1 MSSDSQIIRE
11 FIPPPEPLVPVPEP
25 LVPPPE
31 SPPAR
36 RGWPKTA
43 WGVILLIVT
52 FIVTSHYLPVKQV
65 IARIIRGRANEDPP
79 VVTKSEP
86 APSNATLALR
96 MQGQLLV
103 AFFNWTQRSDP
114 QYLQSALAL
123 DSGPPLQRLSVAVL
137 AGELGSPVKALEQ
150 LAKLKDEQA
159 SNDIVLTL
167 QEEETLKTLTQLYT
181 DLNNDRWDA
190 PSVNSEDKAALRAE
204 LGWFGD
210 LALAPPGAPA
220 AEREAVLK
228 SAYRFTIALLGGTGT
243 ALTLCF
249 IGLLGLFLMLL
260 LGLLGY
266 LRGCL
271 QRGSLHGGVYAETF
285 ALWLIVF
292 MVLTTCAV
300 LLAPGGWTL
309 IYEAAAI
316 LLTLSVLA
324 WPVIRGIPWQQ
335 VRRDIGWTMGRAGR
349 AEPFVGIW
357 TFILSMP
364 LAGVGLLITGV
375 LILIAKRV
383 MGEND
388 VTNPSHPVQQFM
400 SEGNWWGWFQIFL
413 VASIVA
419 PIVEE
424 TMFRGV
430 LYRQMRQATSP
441 RGRIVS
447 ILLSTLVVSFIFAVI
462 HPQGLLAVPGLMFIA
477 FGLTLARE
485 WRGSLLP
492 GMVEHGLHN
501 GCIMVVAMLLF
512 NS

>member
-1 MSSDSQIIRE
+1 
-11 FIPPPEPLVPVPEP
+11 V
-25 LVPPPE
+25 
-31 SPPAR
+31 A
-36 RGWPKTA
+36 
-43 WGVILLIVT
+43 
-52 FIVTSHYLPVKQV
+52 FIVTSHYLPVRQV
-65 IARIIRGRANEDPP
+65 VARIVRGRVIEQPP

-86 APSNATLALR
+86 APLNTTLALR

-103 AFFNWTQRSDP
+103 AFYNWTQRSDP
-114 QYLQSALAL
+114 QYFQSAVAL
-123 DSGPPLQRLSVAVL
+123 DNGPPVQRLSVAVL

-150 LAKLKDEQA
+150 LAKLREAQA
-159 SNDIVLTL
+159 SSDIAFTP

-181 DLNNDRWDA
+181 DYDKDRLDA
-190 PSVNSEDKAALRAE
+190 PSVNSEDKAALRSE

-220 AEREAVLK
+220 SEREAVLK
-228 SAYRFTIALLGGTGT
+228 PANRFTVALLGGTGT
-243 ALTLCF
+243 ALSLSF
-249 IGLLGLFLMLL
+249 IGLLGLLLMLL

-266 LRGCL
+266 LRGFL

-292 MVLTTCAV
+292 MVFTTCAILV
-300 LLAPGGWTL
+300 APDGWTL
-309 IYEAAAI
+309 IYDGAAI

-335 VRRDIGWTMGRAGR
+335 VRRDIGWTTGRGGR
-349 AEPFVGIW
+349 AEPFVGVW

-364 LAGVGLLITGV
+364 LAGVGLLITAV
-375 LILIAKRV
+375 LILIAKHV

-388 VTNPSHPVQQFM
+388 ATNPSHPVQQFM
-400 SEGNWWGWFQIFL
+400 SEGNWWGWVQIFL
-413 VASIVA
+413 VASVVA

-430 LYRQMRQATSP
+430 LYRQVRQATSP
-441 RGRIVS
+441 RGRIAS

-485 WRGSLLP
+485 WRVSLLP

>member
-1 MSSDSQIIRE
+1 
-11 FIPPPEPLVPVPEP
+11 
-25 LVPPPE
+25 
-31 SPPAR
+31 
-36 RGWPKTA
+36 
-43 WGVILLIVT
+43 VILLIVA
-52 FIVTSHYLPVKQV
+52 FIVTSHYLPVKQL
-65 IARIIRGRANEDPP
+65 IARIVRGRVSEEQP
-79 VVTKSEP
+79 VVTKTEP
-86 APSNATLALR
+86 APSNTILALR

-103 AFFNWTQRSDP
+103 AFYNWTQRSDP
-114 QYLQSALAL
+114 QYFQSALAL
-123 DSGPPLQRLSVAVL
+123 DNGPPVQRLSVAVL

-150 LAKLKDEQA
+150 LAELRDEHA
-159 SNDIVLTL
+159 SNDIALTVT
-167 QEEETLKTLTQLYT
+167 EEETLKTLNQLYI
-181 DLNNDRWDA
+181 DYDKDRLDA
-190 PSVNSEDKAALRAE
+190 PSVSPEDKAALRAE

-210 LALAPPGAPA
+210 LALAPPGAPVA
-220 AEREAVLK
+220 VRDAVLK
-228 SAYRFTIALLGGTGT
+228 PANRFTVALLGGTSA
-243 ALTLCF
+243 ALILAF

-271 QRGSLHGGVYAETF
+271 QRGTLHGGVYAETF

-292 MVLTTCAV
+292 MVFTTCAV
-300 LLAPGGWTL
+300 LVAPGGWTL
-309 IYEAAAI
+309 FFEAAAI

-324 WPVIRGIPWQQ
+324 WPVLRGIPWQQ
-335 VRRDIGWTMGRAGR
+335 VRRDIGWTMGRGGR
-349 AEPFVGIW
+349 AEPLVGIW

-364 LAGVGLLITGV
+364 LAGVGLLITAV

-383 MGEND
+383 MGEKD

-400 SEGNWWGWFQIFL
+400 SEGNWWGWIQIFF
-413 VASIVA
+413 VASVVA

-430 LYRQMRQATSP
+430 LYRQVRQATSP

-447 ILLSTLVVSFIFAVI
+447 ILLSTLIVSFIFAVI

-485 WRGSLLP
+485 WRVSLLP
-492 GMVEHGLHN
+492 GIVEHGLHN
-501 GCIMVVAMLLF
+501 GCIMVVAILLF